1 MNITDRPLIQL
12 LLVRVREFRRE
23 PGVLFWVFGF
33 PLLLA
38 VVLGL
43 AFRNRGPE
51 VQQIAVVEG
60 EGAAEAAHA
69 IDQVTGLKAHLAPRA
84 EALDQLHKGQAVLV
98 LYPGKDPHVT
108 LDPTRPGSQLAL
120 TATRDALERA
130 RGHLDTLELPVEN
143 VTAPGE
149 RYVDFL
155 LPGLLGMNLMSGGL
169 WGVGWALVLMRTR
182 KLLKRLYATPMRRSD
197 LLLSFMIF
205 RLGLSLFELVF
216 LMIFGKVAFGISV
229 HGSYLDLALLVS
241 LSAFSFGGLGLLVAC
256 RAQNSQTASGLMNLA
271 SLPMFVLSGVFFSA
285 SNFPSWMQPLVRGLP
300 LTAVNDGLRAIIND
314 GTSLVRLPVEVAVL
328 AIWGVGSFLIALKV
342 FRWT

>member
-1 MNITDRPLIQL
+1 MKLTDRPLIQL

-23 PGVLFWVFGF
+23 PGVLFWVFCF

-38 VVLGL
+38 VALGL
-43 AFRNRGPE
+43 AFRNRGPQ
-51 VQQIAVVEG
+51 VQEIAVVDG
-60 EGAAEAAHA
+60 AGAAEAAAA
-69 IDQVTGLKAHLAPRA
+69 IDQVAGLKATVAPQA
-84 EALDQLHKGQAVLV
+84 DALELLRKGQALLV
-98 LYPGKDPHVT
+98 LNPGDAPHVT
-108 LDPTRPGSQLAL
+108 LDSTRPGSELAL
-120 TATRDALERA
+120 TATRSALEHAHSHTDALP
-130 RGHLDTLELPVEN
+130 LTIEN

-149 RYVDFL
+149 RYIDFL

-182 KLLKRLYATPMRRSD
+182 KLLKRLYATPMRRTD

-216 LMIFGKVAFGISV
+216 LMIFGRLAFGISV
-229 HGSYLDLALLVS
+229 HGSYLDLAIIVA
-241 LSAFSFGGLGLLVAC
+241 LSAFSFGGLGLLVAS

-285 SNFPSWMQPLVRGLP
+285 SNFPGWMQPLVRGLP
-300 LTAVNDGLRAIIND
+300 LTAINDGLRAIIND
-314 GTSLVRLPVEVAVL
+314 GTSLVRLPVELAVL
-328 AIWGVGSFLIALKV
+328 AIWGVGSFLLALRI